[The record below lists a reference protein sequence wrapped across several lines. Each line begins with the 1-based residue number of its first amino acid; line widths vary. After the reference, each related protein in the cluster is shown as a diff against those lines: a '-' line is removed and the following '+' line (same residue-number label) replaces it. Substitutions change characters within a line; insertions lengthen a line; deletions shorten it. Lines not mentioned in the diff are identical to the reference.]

1 MIYIENMNNKLLN
14 LIPAGK
20 ANARKTKTL
29 AALLGIAYNT
39 NSDRNIRKDIEE
51 LKSEYPICAT
61 SAGYYI
67 PLNAAEAAEY
77 FNTQYKHIKTLSSN
91 LRKIS
96 ANLNKKFNLQLEL
109 EI

>member
-1 MIYIENMNNKLLN
+1 MKNKLLN
-14 LIPAGK
+14 LIPHGK

-29 AALLGIAYNT
+29 ALLLNIPYN
-39 NSDRNIRKDIEE
+39 SICDRTIRREIEL
-51 LKSEYPICAT
+51 LKAKYPICAT
-61 SAGYYI
+61 SSGYYI

-96 ANLNKKFNLQLEL
+96 ANLNKKFNLNLEL

>member
-1 MIYIENMNNKLLN
+1 MNNQILN
-14 LIPAGK
+14 LIPHGK
-20 ANARKTKTL
+20 QNARKTKTL

-39 NSDRNIRKDIEE
+39 NSDRNIRKKIEL
-51 LKSEYPICAT
+51 LKADYPICAT
-61 SAGYYI
+61 SSGYYI
-67 PLNAAEAAEY
+67 PLNADEAQEY
-77 FNTQYKHIKTLSSN
+77 FATQYKHIKTLSSN

>member
-1 MIYIENMNNKLLN
+1 MNNQILK
-14 LIPAGK
+14 LIPIGK

-29 AALLGIAYNT
+29 AALLNIPYNA
-39 NSDRNIRKDIEE
+39 NSDRNIRKSIEE
-51 LKSEYPICAT
+51 LKADYPICAT

-67 PLNAAEAAEY
+67 PLNAEEATEY
-77 FNTQYKHIKTLSSN
+77 FNTQYKHIRTLSNN

>member
-1 MIYIENMNNKLLN
+1 MNNQILN
-14 LIPAGK
+14 LIPHGK
-20 ANARKTKTL
+20 QNARKTKTL
-29 AALLGIAYNT
+29 ASLLGIAYNT
-39 NSDRNIRKDIEE
+39 NSDRNIRKSIEE
-51 LKSEYPICAT
+51 LKADYPICAT

-67 PLNAAEAAEY
+67 PLNAEEAQEY
-77 FNTQYKHIKTLSSN
+77 FATQYKHIKTLSSN

>member
-1 MIYIENMNNKLLN
+1 MNNQLLN
-14 LIPAGK
+14 FIPFGK

-29 AALLGIAYNT
+29 ALLLNIPYNS
-39 NSDRNIRKDIEE
+39 NSDRIIRREIES
-51 LKSEYPICAT
+51 LKAEYPICAT
-61 SAGYYI
+61 SNVYYI
-67 PLNAAEAAEY
+67 PLNSEEAAEY
-77 FNTQYKHIKTLSSN
+77 FATQYKHIRTLSNN